1 MYAQSK
7 CLSLTNIY
15 PSKKISCLKKK
26 KELLIVWKSSETVS
40 YICLKVVVYSVR
52 QDSKFKECAEYNMIL
67 GVASLSI

>member
-1 MYAQSK
+1 MPQ
-7 CLSLTNIY
+7 
-15 PSKKISCLKKK
+15 KK